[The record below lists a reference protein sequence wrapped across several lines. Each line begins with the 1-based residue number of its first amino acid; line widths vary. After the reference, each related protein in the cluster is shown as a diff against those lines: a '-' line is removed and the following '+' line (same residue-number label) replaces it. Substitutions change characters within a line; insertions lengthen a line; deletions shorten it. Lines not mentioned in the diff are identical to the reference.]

1 MQKTNAHGSKKKGSG
16 GGGGSGSEETET
28 GVEAVW
34 KVDRGETAGKIL
46 HR

>member
-1 MQKTNAHGSKKKGSG
+1 MHMDPKKG
-16 GGGGSGSEETET
+16 GGGGSEETETET

-34 KVDRGETAGKIL
+34 KVDRGETGETAGEIL